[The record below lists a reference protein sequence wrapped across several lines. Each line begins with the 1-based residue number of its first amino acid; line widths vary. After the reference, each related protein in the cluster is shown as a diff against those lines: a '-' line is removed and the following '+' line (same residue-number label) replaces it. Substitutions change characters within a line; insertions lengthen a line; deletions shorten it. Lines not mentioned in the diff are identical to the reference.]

1 MENEEYIVY
10 RVTSLKANGSVWTKN
25 YEKEEELMEVLPI
38 LMGKFPHV
46 IISKQTL
53 RQSPLEYLVGMSDGN
68 GKNWL

>member
-38 LMGKFPHV
+38 LMGKFPHI

-68 GKNWL
+68 DKN

>member
-1 MENEEYIVY
+1 MENEGEHIVF

-38 LMGKFPHV
+38 LMGKFPHI

-68 GKNWL
+68 DKN

>member
-25 YEKEEELMEVLPI
+25 YEKEEELMEVLTI

-68 GKNWL
+68 GKN

>member
-1 MENEEYIVY
+1 
-10 RVTSLKANGSVWTKN
+10 VTSLKANGSVWTKN

-38 LMGKFPHV
+38 LMGKFPHI

-68 GKNWL
+68 GKN

>member
-38 LMGKFPHV
+38 LMGKFPHI

-68 GKNWL
+68 GKN

>member
-68 GKNWL
+68 GKN

>member
-25 YEKEEELMEVLPI
+25 YEREEELMEVLPI

-68 GKNWL
+68 GKN

>member
-53 RQSPLEYLVGMSDGN
+53 KQSPLEYLVGMSDGN
-68 GKNWL
+68 GKN

>member
-53 RQSPLEYLVGMSDGN
+53 RQSPLEYVVGMSDGN
-68 GKNWL
+68 GKN